1 MRGDLSLLLTFQVI
15 FLIFLGPKSVFW
27 LCSLMLM
34 SFCYF
39 SLYVFFCTLG
49 IDYHL
54 GFPSHF
60 FLSISS
66 FFPFA
71 CQEHPGHLGSCPL
84 NLTKLQIQ
92 FRFCHSLAPCLVARQ
107 GLCLGSPLSGTAMV
121 TAVAPSASSLYPF
134 KTHTQKK

>member
-27 LCSLMLM
+27 LCCLMLM

-66 FFPFA
+66 FFP
-71 CQEHPGHLGSCPL
+71 L
-84 NLTKLQIQ
+84 
-92 FRFCHSLAPCLVARQ
+92 LARN
-107 GLCLGSPLSGTAMV
+107 
-121 TAVAPSASSLYPF
+121 
-134 KTHTQKK
+134 TQAI